1 MRNVV
6 RGRFS
11 FYSLLTV
18 RIHRNLIWFSSWN
31 FVIVR
36 VFWPAHVLS
45 CDLDSE
51 TEGRKKTD
59 YHTFSSHIKPQ
70 FICHKIIRSF
80 FLGVAVKLA
89 HFARNQK
96 IVTCTPGVSFTGVL
110 AINNSPHWKLFE
122 SVSLKCFT
130 RYWSLWSFT
139 RPAISLTSVHP
150 GYKTNCE
157 ECQEHRY
164 VSGFWNFE
172 EFYIL
177 FHVLNINFLPIPL
190 FLS

>member
-1 MRNVV
+1 M
-6 RGRFS
+6 
-11 FYSLLTV
+11 V
-18 RIHRNLIWFSSWN
+18 RIHGNLIWFSSWN
-31 FVIVR
+31 FVI
-36 VFWPAHVLS
+36 
-45 CDLDSE
+45 E

-59 YHTFSSHIKPQ
+59 YHTFSSHVKPQ

-89 HFARNQK
+89 HFARNEK

-139 RPAISLTSVHP
+139 PPAISLTSVHP

-164 VSGFWNFE
+164 VSGFWNFK
-172 EFYIL
+172 EFCIL
-177 FHVLNINFLPIPL
+177 FLVLNIKFLPIP
-190 FLS
+190 

>member
-1 MRNVV
+1 MLFLSQSRVKCSTWTI
-6 RGRFS
+6 FS
-11 FYSLLTV
+11 LELANGAYTWQSY
-18 RIHRNLIWFSSWN
+18 LIFILELCYRSA
-31 FVIVR
+31 
-36 VFWPAHVLS
+36 FWPAHVLN

-59 YHTFSSHIKPQ
+59 YHTFSSHVKPQ

-89 HFARNQK
+89 HFARNEK

-130 RYWSLWSFT
+130 RY
-139 RPAISLTSVHP
+139 
-150 GYKTNCE
+150 
-157 ECQEHRY
+157 
-164 VSGFWNFE
+164 
-172 EFYIL
+172 
-177 FHVLNINFLPIPL
+177 
-190 FLS
+190 